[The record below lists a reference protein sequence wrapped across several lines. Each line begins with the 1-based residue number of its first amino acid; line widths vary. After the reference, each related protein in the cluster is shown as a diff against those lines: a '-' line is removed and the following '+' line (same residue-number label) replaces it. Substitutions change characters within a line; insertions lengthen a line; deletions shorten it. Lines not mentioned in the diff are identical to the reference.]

1 MDLNIMTVSHLFSL
15 LNRTTTYKA
24 IISGGKQKN
33 SSELPVSNNDFVK
46 RVSGFWKYKTWKKYF
61 GTALKEATKTKIQ
74 EEQLPCTAMSP
85 APLNGKAMFILW
97 P

>member
-1 MDLNIMTVSHLFSL
+1 MDLNIMTFSHLFSV

-46 RVSGFWKYKTWKKYF
+46 RVSGFLEQRTSKK
-61 GTALKEATKTKIQ
+61 L
-74 EEQLPCTAMSP
+74 
-85 APLNGKAMFILW
+85 
-97 P
+97 